1 VDTLRAKIE
10 SEDKDWDNLEG
21 YVYVYFDGDEMDI
34 SYDLED
40 LPEKCKDDECY
51 FAIHKGDC
59 DDLDDKYD
67 KSGNRVWD
75 KDDTGFTTNKSG
87 RAAGMLF
94 GLDSGYDAEDNVCK
108 AFVI

>member
-1 VDTLRAKIE
+1 LSFLFVFVLLNDLALTLYYLSIVTTCHSLHLFR
-10 SEDKDWDNLEG
+10 
-21 YVYVYFDGDEMDI
+21 
-34 SYDLED
+34 D